1 MAARPN
7 AHFYFSRLLIGALS
21 MSNAKFLS
29 PELFKAVKR
38 DVAKHIKKKLRGMEI
53 DVTDMELHN
62 SSQTRT
68 LRVYVTL
75 SRTTNLKALY
85 LAESMICKE
94 LQNEFSMQPHA
105 FYWRYLPEDKAA
117 EQAQSPTPAT

>member
-1 MAARPN
+1 
-7 AHFYFSRLLIGALS
+7 
-21 MSNAKFLS
+21 MSNVRFLS

-62 SSQTRT
+62 STQTKT

-94 LQNEFSMQPHA
+94 LQDEFEMQPHA
-105 FYWRYLPEDKAA
+105 FYWRYLPEEKMADEAA
-117 EQAQSPTPAT
+117 PPPPPAT

>member
-1 MAARPN
+1 MP
-7 AHFYFSRLLIGALS
+7 
-21 MSNAKFLS
+21 NAKFLS

-62 SSQTRT
+62 SSQTKT

-94 LQNEFSMQPHA
+94 LQDEFSMQPHA

-117 EQAQSPTPAT
+117 EAPAPSPSPAN

>member
-1 MAARPN
+1 
-7 AHFYFSRLLIGALS
+7 
-21 MSNAKFLS
+21 MSNARFLS

-62 SSQTRT
+62 SSQTKT

-94 LQNEFSMQPHA
+94 LQHEFSMQPHA

-117 EQAQSPTPAT
+117 EQQAPSPTPAT

>member
-1 MAARPN
+1 
-7 AHFYFSRLLIGALS
+7 

-38 DVAKHIKKKLRGMEI
+38 DVSKHIKKKLLGMEI
-53 DVTDMELHN
+53 DVTDLELHN
-62 SSQTRT
+62 SSQTKT

-94 LQNEFSMQPHA
+94 LQTEFSMQPHA
-105 FYWRYLPEDKAA
+105 FYWRYLPEEKAVGEA
-117 EQAQSPTPAT
+117 ISPSPAT